1 MSMIYAAAAVCSG
14 DEPAT
19 YIVLLLISI
28 AAAVWFF
35 RSTEREMEERRHEDF

>member
-1 MSMIYAAAAVCSG
+1 MSIIYTAAAVYSG

-19 YIVLLLISI
+19 YVVLLLLSI

-35 RSTEREMEERRHEDF
+35 RSKETEMEERQHEDF